1 MRALLLALVATAT
14 VRGAVAQDL
23 PVVFVHGISS
33 SDRTWADVAAALRAD
48 GYGEPASVHVDLNA
62 SVETD
67 AAADVVRSEIV
78 PFDRFPSVGRV
89 ARREARP
96 APLDTRHVYVNFRA
110 WADGDSLTVHAERRE
125 PGRSESNESGIVK
138 QGRAL
143 GLVIADVL
151 AATGAERVVL
161 VGHSMGGL
169 AIREYLQRRDDEG
182 APVWWVEPGVP
193 GGHRVAAVV
202 TYGTPHQGSNTNDL
216 GTGAGGAF
224 TDLRSEAVRDLRY
237 TYPRSALGAGR
248 YLYGGAE
255 VATDEFYTFDV
266 TADGDEDDLVVGINA
281 GDPSDEFAVD
291 NPALPLPRD
300 VAYTWV
306 VGEVRGLGA
315 DGVVDADRQVLRR
328 RDDAGAEVLV
338 PEGITRRVVTGRVH
352 TAQTSDAATIRAVL
366 SSLAT
371 PTEPGPAAV
380 VGLRAY
386 PNPAR
391 STATVAADLAR
402 PGAVRL
408 AVVDVLGRDVAVL
421 VEGVRPAGPL
431 RAAWPTAGLAP
442 GAYVVVLDAG
452 GARQTVRVTVVR

>member
-1 MRALLLALVATAT
+1 MRALFLPLLVA

-33 SDRTWADVAAALRAD
+33 SDRTWDGVAAALRAG

-62 SVETD
+62 GDGTD
-67 AAADVVRSEIV
+67 AASDVVRSGLV
-78 PFDRFPSVGRV
+78 PFDRFPGVGRV

-96 APLDTRHVYVNFRA
+96 APLAGRHVYVNFRA
-110 WADGDSLTVHAERRE
+110 WADDDSLTVHAERRE

-138 QGRAL
+138 QGVAL

-169 AIREYLQRRDDEG
+169 AIREYLQRRDADG
-182 APVWWVEPGVP
+182 APAWWVEPGAP

-216 GTGAGGAF
+216 GTGTGSVVA
-224 TDLRSEAVRDLRY
+224 DPRSEAVRDLRY

-255 VATDEFYTFDV
+255 VATDEFTSFDV

-281 GDPSDEFAVD
+281 GDPLDEFAVD

-352 TAQTSDAATIRAVL
+352 TAQTSDVATIRSVL
-366 SSLAT
+366 GSLAT

-380 VGLRAY
+380 LGLRAY

-391 STATVAADLAR
+391 SAATVAADLAR
-402 PGAVRL
+402 SGAVRL
-408 AVVDVLGRDVAVL
+408 AVVDVLGREVAVL

-431 RAAWPTAGLAP
+431 RAAWPVAGLAP
-442 GAYVVVLDAG
+442 GAYVVVLDAD

>member
-1 MRALLLALVATAT
+1 MRVLLLALLTTATA
-14 VRGAVAQDL
+14 RGAAAQDL

-33 SDRTWADVAAALRAD
+33 SDRTWSDVAAALRAD

-62 SVETD
+62 SAATD
-67 AAADVVRSEIV
+67 VASDVVRSGLV
-78 PFDRFPSVGRV
+78 PFDRFPGTGRL
-89 ARREARP
+89 ARRPAAP
-96 APLDTRHVYVNFRA
+96 APLDARHVYVNFWA
-110 WADGDSLTVHAERRE
+110 WADGDSLTVHADRGA

-138 QGRAL
+138 QGAAL

-169 AIREYLQRRDDEG
+169 AIREYLQRRDGDG
-182 APVWWVEPGVP
+182 RPAWWVEPGAP

-216 GTGAGGAF
+216 GTGVGGAF

-237 TYPRSALGAGR
+237 SYPRSELGAGR
-248 YLYGGAE
+248 YLYGGPEA
-255 VATDEFYTFDV
+255 ATDAFYSFDV
-266 TADGDEDDLVVGINA
+266 TADGDEDDLVVGVNA
-281 GDPSDEFAVD
+281 GDPAAEVAVD

-328 RDDAGAEVLV
+328 LSEGGEEVLV
-338 PEGITRRVVTGRVH
+338 PEGITRRVVTNRVH
-352 TAQTSDAATIRAVL
+352 TAQTSDVATIRAVL
-366 SSLAT
+366 GSLAT
-371 PTEPGPAAV
+371 PAEPGPAAV
-380 VGLRAY
+380 SGLRAY

-391 STATVAADLAR
+391 SAATVSADLAR
-402 PGAVRL
+402 AGAVRL
-408 AVVDVLGRDVAVL
+408 AVVDALGREVAVL
-421 VEGVRPAGPL
+421 VEGHRPAGPL

-442 GAYVVVLDAG
+442 GAYVLVLDAD
-452 GARQTVRVTVVR
+452 GARRSARVTVVR